1 MPCLNRN
8 HMKILITGASRGI
21 GYATALQLASKGH
34 HVLALARSADR
45 LEALAKKTAGKVIPL
60 EQDLSELDEASLS
73 AAIRQMGG
81 LDILINNAGLL
92 INKPFLALSRQDWQA
107 SFQVNVFAV
116 VELIRVCLPFL
127 AQSQRGHILNVGS
140 MGGYPGSQKFIGLSA
155 YSASKGAL
163 ATLTESL
170 AVELKDQQ
178 IAVNCLALGAV
189 QTEMLE
195 SAFPGY
201 TAPVNSAEMGI
212 FIAQFATTGQQLF
225 NGKILPVSQSNP

>member
-1 MPCLNRN
+1 
-8 HMKILITGASRGI
+8 MKILITGGSRGI
-21 GYATALQLASKGH
+21 GYEAAWQLATAGH
-34 HVLALARSADR
+34 QVLALARSADR
-45 LEALAKKTAGKVIPL
+45 LQALSKKTSGGVIPL
-60 EQDLSELDEASLS
+60 EQDLAALDEASLRN
-73 AAIRQMGG
+73 AIRQMGG

-92 INKPFLALSRQDWQA
+92 INKPFLELSAQDWAA

-116 VELIRVCLPFL
+116 VNLIRVCLPFL
-127 AQSQRGHILNVGS
+127 AQSPSAHILNIGS
-140 MGGYPGSQKFIGLSA
+140 MGGYQGSQKFKGLSA

-201 TAPVNSAEMGI
+201 TAPVNSAEMGT
-212 FIAQFATTGQQLF
+212 FVAQFATTGQQLF